1 MKDYFSNEINVGD
14 TILFSGRNSRGYRAS
29 FDECIV
35 KEFKGNAKVRVDDY
49 YSDYRMCDNV
59 INLTAL
65 GLRQRSGWNED
76 KWDWE
81 KENATGTEKG
91 SNNATE

>member
-1 MKDYFSNEINVGD
+1 MKDYFGNEIHIGD

-29 FDECIV
+29 FDECV
-35 KEFKGNAKVRVDDY
+35 VTKFKGNARVRVDNY
-49 YSDYRMCDNV
+49 YDEYRMTNNV

-76 KWDWE
+76 KWEWE
-81 KENATGTEKG
+81 KDARGEKP
-91 SNNATE
+91 